1 MTLLAKISN
10 IISVIPSEL
19 TLRDQSITITV
30 GFGLFLSFLLIS
42 FAKLIKSDVYSS
54 MIVSLTKINGLRAFT
69 KETYPV
75 NKVDSLILILNYLFS
90 ASTILLILFNTDE
103 LVVDNKLQYAILIPF
118 LLLIWSVLSMF
129 FVLIITG
136 ERQVFIEPFIMKV
149 VGAQLLGL
157 FYFLLSLVFT
167 LNSFD
172 HKLLMEI
179 IIWSFLIES
188 VVRLFKSISVVYLK
202 GVSWYYIILYFCTL
216 EILPLVVAYYYVL
229 GNFEK

>member
-1 MTLLAKISN
+1 MLEMTLLAKISN

-54 MIVSLTKINGLRAFT
+54 MIVSLT